1 MNQVLKTI
9 AERNSCRN
17 FSPAPIPE
25 EQITALVN
33 AALAAPSA
41 LNRQPWQIIVITD
54 KQLLDEMDAH
64 TMDVLKA
71 ESEFFYNRMM
81 DRGGKVFY
89 NAPCLIVIAKD
100 DSDYAAIDSGIVS
113 QNITLAA
120 HSMGL
125 GSVICGVAANTF
137 KGEKYGK
144 LIPEGYAFGISVAV
158 GTAISG
164 KDPHELEPSKVTY
177 IRGAQ

>member
-25 EQITALVN
+25 GQVAELVN

-64 TMDVLKA
+64 TMAVLKA
-71 ESEFFYNRMM
+71 ENEFFYNRMM

-100 DSDYAAIDSGIVS
+100 DSDYATMDSGIVS
-113 QNITLAA
+113 QTIALAA

-125 GSVICGVAANTF
+125 GSVICAVAANTF
-137 KGEKYGK
+137 KGDKYK
-144 LIPEGYAFGISVAV
+144 NLIPEGFSFGISVVV
-158 GTAISG
+158 GMAISG
-164 KDPHELEPSKVTY
+164 KDPHELEPNKVTY
-177 IRGAQ
+177 IRGEQ

>member
-1 MNQVLKTI
+1 MNQVLKAI

-17 FSPAPIPE
+17 FSPAPILDA
-25 EQITALVN
+25 QITELVN
-33 AALAAPSA
+33 AALASPSA

-54 KQLLDEMDAH
+54 RQLLDEMDAH
-64 TMDVLKA
+64 TMAVLKA
-71 ESEFFYNRMM
+71 ENEFFYNRMM
-81 DRGGKVFY
+81 DRGGTVFY

-100 DSDYAAIDSGIVS
+100 DSDYADIDIGIVA
-113 QNITLAA
+113 QTVALAA
-120 HSMGL
+120 HSMEL
-125 GSVICGVAANTF
+125 GSVICAVAANTF
-137 KGEKYGK
+137 KGEKYSK
-144 LIPEGYAFGISVAV
+144 LIPEGFKFGISVVV